1 MKKTILAVFGLL
13 LMTSMGIHA
22 ESFNPGDL
30 DALTPPNGSSSN
42 GNGSSD
48 GDWSS
53 AQRRAFLR
61 SCTKNGTRLVA
72 YCGCAL
78 KASMKMYNAREIKN
92 FPNLSREEKAEY
104 SRTMY
109 NTCKHL
115 VKRNKGSS
123 GSSGASGSSGSS
135 GAAWTSAQRR
145 AFISSCTANG
155 TRLVSYCGCAL
166 RQTERMYD
174 RYAIRGF
181 PSLSSAQKRAYQR
194 TMLRTCG
201 HLIKRNGSRTSSSA
215 SGGRWTSAQQ
225 RAFINSCTKNGTRL
239 IRYCDCALKE
249 SQKMMSSTE
258 LTRFPQRSTESKRAY
273 GRAMVRAC
281 GHLIK
286 R

>member
-1 MKKTILAVFGLL
+1 MKKTILAVFSLL

-22 ESFNPGDL
+22 ETFNPGDL
-30 DALTPPNGSSSN
+30 DALTPPTGSSDGNGSS
-42 GNGSSD
+42 SSD
-48 GDWSS
+48 GDWSQ

-61 SCTKNGTRLVA
+61 SCTNNGTRLIA

-115 VKRNKGSS
+115 VKRSNGSS
-123 GSSGASGSSGSS
+123 GSSGT
-135 GAAWTSAQRR
+135 AWTSSQRR
-145 AFISSCTANG
+145 AFLRSCTANG
-155 TRLVSYCGCAL
+155 TRLVAYCGCAL
-166 RQTERMYD
+166 RKTENMYD
-174 RYAIRGF
+174 RNAIRRF
-181 PSLSSAQKRAYQR
+181 PQLSSAQKRAYQR

-201 HLIKRNGSRTSSSA
+201 HLIKRNGSSASSGS
-215 SGGRWTSAQQ
+215 SGGRWTYAQR
-225 RAFINSCTKNGTRL
+225 RAFLNSCTRNGTRL
-239 IRYCDCALKE
+239 VRYCNCALKE
-249 SQKMMSSTE
+249 SQKMMSSAE
-258 LTRFPQRSTESKRAY
+258 LTRFPQRSQESKREY

-281 GHLIK
+281 GHLIN

>member
-1 MKKTILAVFGLL
+1 MKKMILAVFGLL
-13 LMTSMGIHA
+13 MMTSMGIHA
-22 ESFNPGDL
+22 ETFNPGDL
-30 DALTPPNGSSSN
+30 DALAPPTSRSNSGN
-42 GNGSSD
+42 GNG
-48 GDWSS
+48 DWSP

-115 VKRNKGSS
+115 VKRRGTPS
-123 GSSGASGSSGSS
+123 GSS
-135 GAAWTSAQRR
+135 AAWTSAQRR
-145 AFISSCTANG
+145 AFTRSCTANG
-155 TRLVSYCGCAL
+155 SRLIAYCGCAL
-166 RQTERMYD
+166 RETEKLYD

-181 PSLSSAQKRAYQR
+181 AQLSSAQKRAYQR
-194 TMLRTCG
+194 TMLRRCG
-201 HLIKRNGSRTSSSA
+201 HLVKRNGGNGSSGST
-215 SGGRWTSAQQ
+215 GGRWTSAQQ
-225 RAFINSCTKNGTRL
+225 RAFLNSCTKNGTRL
-239 IRYCDCALKE
+239 VRYCNCALRE
-249 SQKMMSSTE
+249 SQKMMSSAE
-258 LTRFPQRSTESKRAY
+258 LTRFPQRSQESKRQY